1 MVMNL
6 GQGRREP
13 NVGPG
18 TDKKKGLPSKLPL
31 FFPDFDVIS
40 KKKQKKFFI
49 AKFYNVLQ
57 ISIYSPEK
65 KKSFAIARPDLSL
78 FYCDGPRGVFRGG
91 HCAMAPLWVARIVEL
106 LRKVSKLEVWIPPLQ
121 VGRKV

>member
-18 TDKKKGLPSKLPL
+18 TNKKKGLPSKLPL

-40 KKKQKKFFI
+40 KKKQKKVFI

-57 ISIYSPEK
+57 ILIYSPEK
-65 KKSFAIARPDLSL
+65 KKSFAIARPDLSV

-91 HCAMAPLWVARIVEL
+91 GIVP
-106 LRKVSKLEVWIPPLQ
+106 WPPLL
-121 VGRKV
+121 GRQDCKIASKSKQT